1 MYLTH
6 HRATLRRSRAFTPF
20 RSIPRANICSRV
32 NPVFRGEK
40 RDDTDSRNRH
50 AKSYANV
57 DDRPRYKIIT
67 GHAMKYVETRAII
80 RRLDITLRA
89 PLVRVSAYRLR

>member
-6 HRATLRRSRAFTPF
+6 HRATLRRSRASTTF

-32 NPVFRGEK
+32 NPVSRGEEP
-40 RDDTDSRNRH
+40 DDTDSRNRH
-50 AKSYANV
+50 VKLYADI

-80 RRLDITLRA
+80 RRPDITLRA
-89 PLVRVSAYRLR
+89 RLVRVSAYRLR